1 MGAVLEGKVKSI
13 TNFGA
18 FIALPENKTGMV
30 HISEIANAYVSDIR
44 QHLTEGQDVKV
55 MVINLDGGKVNLS
68 IKRLEPKPQA
78 PARPNFRR
86 EGGEGRPERPD
97 RGNFRRENNA
107 PQQQRTAPVRAAAP
121 VPPPAPKTK
130 DQQFEDMMKA
140 FMSESDSKL
149 SGIIEDLDFSVR
161 TYNCLKRAQINTVG
175 DLVAK
180 TMDEM
185 IKVRNLGKK
194 SLEEIIE
201 KLDEMGLHLKDQA
214 D

>member
-1 MGAVLEGKVKSI
+1 MEESNNSMELTVGAVLEGKVKSI

-55 MVINLDGGKVNLS
+55 MVINLDNGKVNLS

-78 PARPNFRR
+78 AGRPSFRR

-97 RGNFRRENNA
+97 RGNFRRESNN
-107 PQQQRTAPVRAAAP
+107 QQQRPAPVRAAAP

-149 SGIIEDLDFSVR
+149 SGMRADHR
-161 TYNCLKRAQINTVG
+161 T
-175 DLVAK
+175 
-180 TMDEM
+180 
-185 IKVRNLGKK
+185 K
-194 SLEEIIE
+194 SRRR
-201 KLDEMGLHLKDQA
+201 
-214 D
+214 